1 MDLTQNMESSSRGQ
15 SLKSDLN
22 VKTYQEISSKTGEI
36 TDCIE

>member
-15 SLKSDLN
+15 QLKSDLK
-22 VKTYQEISSKTGEI
+22 VTAYQEISSKTGEI